1 VNQEKDVA
9 MAIVDYADP
18 AMRAEKALKEMHW
31 AICDNDFEKALGFA
45 LTAMA
50 ETKMAYNAVVI
61 QKERADELAARHR
74 S

>member
-1 VNQEKDVA
+1 
-9 MAIVDYADP
+9 MIVDYADP
-18 AMRAEKALKEMHW
+18 TMKAEKALKEMHW
-31 AICDNDFEKALGFA
+31 AMCENNFESALEYA

-61 QKERADELAARHR
+61 QKERADELAAKHR